1 MRELWTNWAG
11 NQGCI
16 TEVVEPRTLDELR
29 TCVREAALRGPIRPA
44 GGSYSWSPLVPT
56 SGTIVKMG
64 KLNRILGFGTLE
76 GRPYVEVEAGVIL
89 EDLTTAATARGL
101 TLVSPTLFP
110 WPTIGGAIGAG
121 AHGNGLASATFSD
134 DVLEATL
141 VDANGEVRTFD
152 ARSPEMPAVRVSLG
166 TLGILYS
173 VKLALAHEY
182 RLDVIV
188 RPLPID
194 EVLATYADLVAT
206 YDYVEM
212 MWFPF
217 QPTIWVRLGNPT
229 RAPADRITL
238 FDRVVEKADAGFEQL
253 AGRYLL
259 PFVARR
265 MPAATP
271 ALLRLSNS
279 AANQAAHLVQTSAR
293 EFHHQKAY
301 PKAWDMSF
309 SVPLEKA
316 AEAWKMGIDL
326 VDDFRRR
333 GEFPANMSFFS
344 RCVGASSAYLS
355 PAEGRKSCFV
365 ESATTYVTPGID
377 GYYRELWNRWMSI
390 PGARPHWGKRWEIP
404 AQIPARFPKMAEF
417 RRVRDELDPGRVFL
431 DGVLDGTIF

>member
-16 TEVVEPRTLDELR
+16 TEVVEPRTLDELQ
-29 TCVREAALRGPIRPA
+29 TEVRAAALRGPIRPA

-56 SGTIVKMG
+56 SGTIVKMN
-64 KLNRILGFGTLE
+64 KLDRILGFGETK
-76 GRPYVEVEAGVIL
+76 GNPWVEVEAGVRID
-89 EDLTTAATARGL
+89 DLTAAASARGL

-110 WPTIGGAIGAG
+110 WPTVGGAIGAG

-141 VDANGEVRTFD
+141 VDAQGKQRTFD
-152 ARSPEMPAVRVSLG
+152 ASSPEMPAVRVALG
-166 TLGILYS
+166 TLGILHS
-173 VKLALAHEY
+173 VKLALVREY
-182 RLDVIV
+182 HLDVIV
-188 RPLPID
+188 RPLPIA
-194 EVLATYADLVAT
+194 EVLATYSDLVAT
-206 YDYVEM
+206 YEYVEM

-217 QPTIWVRLGNPT
+217 QSTIWVRLANRT
-229 RAPADRITL
+229 DAPADRITL
-238 FDRVVEKADAGFEQL
+238 ADRVIEKADAAFEQV

-259 PFVARR
+259 PFVAKRV
-265 MPAATP
+265 PSFTP
-271 ALLRLSNS
+271 TLLQLSNR
-279 AANQAAHLVQTSAR
+279 AANQEAHLVQTSAR

-316 AEAWKMGIDL
+316 ADAWRMGIDL

-333 GEFPANMSFFS
+333 GQFPANMSFFS
-344 RCVGASSAYLS
+344 RCVGSSDAYLS
-355 PAEGRKSCFV
+355 PAQGRKSCFV

-377 GYYRELWNRWMSI
+377 AYYRELWNRWMSI
-390 PGARPHWGKRWEIP
+390 PDSRPHWGKRWEIP
-404 AQIPARFPKMAEF
+404 SQIPGRFPRMDEF
-417 RRVRDELDPGRVFL
+417 RKVRATLDPDRVFL